1 MITTVL
7 CGAVLGLGLF
17 LLVRALF
24 PPRPGLTA
32 RLAALD
38 QARDGKGVPRAPL
51 IAPEEDVSE
60 FRRMLGLRLARFY
73 AARGWEA
80 RSTKADLAL
89 LGKSFEGFLAT
100 KLLLGV
106 SGLLAFPILV
116 GWLALMGWG
125 VSVQVPLWSALVVCV
140 IFFLLPDAQIRRDA
154 AVRRR
159 DFRHAVGA
167 FLDLVSMNL
176 AGGRGV
182 PEALMMAVAVGSPVT
197 TPGALSGT
205 GGPVSGPVSS
215 PVSGPANGSSANG
228 AAGGAV
234 NGAGPAPGSN
244 WAMERIRE
252 ALANARIVGI
262 TPWQALGQLGD
273 EINVDELRDL
283 SAALGLV
290 ADDGAKVRA
299 SLTARA
305 ATLRRRE
312 LAEVEGKAGERS
324 QSMLVAQ
331 LLLCAGFVIFLSFP
345 AAMKMLGA

>member
-1 MITTVL
+1 MTEAL
-7 CGAVLGLGLF
+7 LAGGGLGLGLF

-24 PPRPGLTA
+24 PARPGLVTRLLALDAAREGTGAPHPQLVLPDEEVGAFRRGLGVKLA
-32 RLAALD
+32 RL
-38 QARDGKGVPRAPL
+38 
-51 IAPEEDVSE
+51 
-60 FRRMLGLRLARFY
+60 Y
-73 AARGWEA
+73 AARGWEVRSA
-80 RSTKADLAL
+80 RADLSL
-89 LGKSFEGFLAT
+89 LGKSFEGFLST
-100 KLLLGV
+100 KVLLAV
-106 SGLLAFPILV
+106 SGLLAFPLLA

-125 VSVQVPLWSALVVCV
+125 ISLTVPLWAALAFSAVF
-140 IFFLLPDAQIRRDA
+140 FFLPDLQIKRDA
-154 AVRRR
+154 ARMRR
-159 DFRHAVGA
+159 DFRHVVGA
-167 FLDLVSMNL
+167 FLDLVAMNL

-182 PEALMMAVAVGSPVT
+182 PEALMMAVSVG
-197 TPGALSGT
+197 A
-205 GGPVSGPVSS
+205 GGPDDEASH
-215 PVSGPANGSSANG
+215 
-228 AAGGAV
+228 
-234 NGAGPAPGSN
+234 
-244 WAMERIRE
+244 WAMARIRE

-312 LAEVEGKAGERS
+312 LAEVEGQAGERS

-345 AAMKMLGA
+345 AAMKMLGS

>member
-1 MITTVL
+1 MIETAL
-7 CGAVLGLGLF
+7 AGAVLGLGLF
-17 LLVRALF
+17 ILFRALF
-24 PPRPGLTA
+24 PARPGLAAQLTA
-32 RLAALD
+32 LDRAKEGEDAPKTPLVAPDESVSAFRRNLGVRLAH
-38 QARDGKGVPRAPL
+38 
-51 IAPEEDVSE
+51 
-60 FRRMLGLRLARFY
+60 FY
-73 AARGWEA
+73 ASRGWEV
-80 RSTKADLAL
+80 RSIRADLAL

-100 KLLLGV
+100 KALLAAA
-106 SGLLAFPILV
+106 GLLVFPLLV
-116 GWLALMGWG
+116 GWLAVMGWG
-125 VSVQVPLWSALVVCV
+125 VSVNVPFWSALLVSVV
-140 IFFLLPDAQIRRDA
+140 FFLLPDLQIRRDA
-154 AVRRR
+154 ATRRR

-182 PEALMMAVAVGSPVT
+182 PEALMMAVSVGNPGASPAGNPGGSSVGNAGSPTGSLVRA
-197 TPGALSGT
+197 GAI
-205 GGPVSGPVSS
+205 
-215 PVSGPANGSSANG
+215 GSSVVRSG
-228 AAGGAV
+228 A
-234 NGAGPAPGSN
+234 APGSN

-290 ADDGAKVRA
+290 ADDGAKVRS

-345 AAMKMLGA
+345 AAMKMLGS

>member
-1 MITTVL
+1 MIGTVL
-7 CGAVLGLGLF
+7 AGGVLGLGLF
-17 LLVRALF
+17 LLLRALF
-24 PPRPGLTA
+24 PPRPGLIA

-38 QARDGKGVPRAPL
+38 LARNGTEAPRAPL
-51 IAPEEDVSE
+51 IAADEQVSP
-60 FRRMLGLRLARFY
+60 FRRSLGLRMARFY

-80 RSTKADLAL
+80 RSIRADLAL

-100 KLLLGV
+100 KVLLAV
-106 SGLLAFPILV
+106 SGLVAFPILV
-116 GWLALMGWG
+116 GWLAVMGWD
-125 VSVQVPLWSALVVCV
+125 VPLQVPFWSAFVVCV
-140 IFFLLPDAQIRRDA
+140 VFFMLPDVQIRRDA

-167 FLDLVSMNL
+167 FLDLVAMNL

-182 PEALMMAVAVGSPVT
+182 PEALMTAVSVGSPVS
-197 TPGALSGT
+197 L
-205 GGPVSGPVSS
+205 
-215 PVSGPANGSSANG
+215 PANGS
-228 AAGGAV
+228 
-234 NGAGPAPGSN
+234 GPPPGSN

-331 LLLCAGFVIFLSFP
+331 LLLCAGFVIFLSYP
-345 AAMKMLGA
+345 AAMKMLGS

>member
-1 MITTVL
+1 MIAPVL
-7 CGAVLGLGLF
+7 SGAVLGLGIF
-17 LLVRALF
+17 LLLRALF

-38 QARDGKGVPRAPL
+38 QARNGEGVPRAPL

-60 FRRMLGLRLARFY
+60 FRRALGERLARFY

-80 RSTKADLAL
+80 RSIKADLAL

-100 KLLLGV
+100 KALLGV

-140 IFFLLPDAQIRRDA
+140 VFFLLPDVQIRRDA

-182 PEALMMAVAVGSPVT
+182 PEALMMAVAVGSPIT
-197 TPGALSGT
+197 TPGAL
-205 GGPVSGPVSS
+205 
-215 PVSGPANGSSANG
+215 NG
-228 AAGGAV
+228 AA

-299 SLTARA
+299 SLAARA

-312 LAEVEGKAGERS
+312 LAEIEGKAGERS

>member
-1 MITTVL
+1 MTEAL
-7 CGAVLGLGLF
+7 FAGGVLGLGLF

-24 PPRPGLTA
+24 PARPGLVTRLLALDAAREGTDAPRMRLVLPDEEVSAFRRGLGERMA
-32 RLAALD
+32 RL
-38 QARDGKGVPRAPL
+38 
-51 IAPEEDVSE
+51 
-60 FRRMLGLRLARFY
+60 Y
-73 AARGWEA
+73 AARGWEVRSA
-80 RSTKADLAL
+80 RADLAL

-100 KLLLGV
+100 KALLAA
-106 SGLLAFPILV
+106 SGLLAFPLLA

-125 VSVQVPLWSALVVCV
+125 VSLTVPLWSALAVAAVF
-140 IFFLLPDAQIRRDA
+140 FFLPDLQIRRDA
-154 AVRRR
+154 ARMRR
-159 DFRHAVGA
+159 DFRHVVGA
-167 FLDLVSMNL
+167 FLDLVAMNL

-182 PEALMMAVAVGSPVT
+182 PEALMMAVSVSTASAAST
-197 TPGALSGT
+197 ADPGE
-205 GGPVSGPVSS
+205 
-215 PVSGPANGSSANG
+215 G
-228 AAGGAV
+228 A
-234 NGAGPAPGSN
+234 N
-244 WAMERIRE
+244 WAMARIRE
-252 ALANARIVGI
+252 ALGNARIVGI

-312 LAEVEGKAGERS
+312 LAEVEGQAGERS

-345 AAMKMLGA
+345 AAMKMLGS

>member
-1 MITTVL
+1 MIATVL

-38 QARDGKGVPRAPL
+38 QARDGTGVPRAPL

-80 RSTKADLAL
+80 RSIKADLAL

-106 SGLLAFPILV
+106 SGLLAFPLLV

-197 TPGALSGT
+197 TPGALNGT
-205 GGPVSGPVSS
+205 VHGAV
-215 PVSGPANGSSANG
+215 NG
-228 AAGGAV
+228 AASAV
-234 NGAGPAPGSN
+234 TTGTANGAGPAPGSN

>member
-1 MITTVL
+1 MTGTAL
-7 CGAVLGLGLF
+7 AGAVLGLGLF
-17 LLVRALF
+17 MLFRALF
-24 PPRPGLTA
+24 PARPGLVA
-32 RLAALD
+32 RLTALD
-38 QARDGKGVPRAPL
+38 LAREGVDAPRAPL
-51 IAPEEDVSE
+51 VAPDETVSA
-60 FRRMLGLRLARFY
+60 FRRDLGVRLARLY
-73 AARGWEA
+73 ASHGWEV
-80 RSTKADLAL
+80 RSVRADLAL

-100 KLLLGV
+100 KALLAA
-106 SGLLAFPILV
+106 SGLLVFPLLI
-116 GWLALMGWG
+116 GWLAVMGWG
-125 VSVQVPLWSALVVCV
+125 VSLQVPFWSALVAAA
-140 IFFLLPDAQIRRDA
+140 IFFLLPDVQIRRDA
-154 AVRRR
+154 ATRRR

-167 FLDLVSMNL
+167 FLDLVAMNL

-182 PEALMMAVAVGSPVT
+182 PEALMMAVSVGSPV
-197 TPGALSGT
+197 PAS
-205 GGPVSGPVSS
+205 
-215 PVSGPANGSSANG
+215 ANGS
-228 AAGGAV
+228 GAV
-234 NGAGPAPGSN
+234 PGAN

-290 ADDGAKVRA
+290 ADDGAKVRS

-345 AAMKMLGA
+345 AAMKMLGS

>member
-1 MITTVL
+1 MTEPAL
-7 CGAVLGLGLF
+7 AGAVLGLGLF
-17 LLVRALF
+17 LLFRALF
-24 PPRPGLTA
+24 PPRPGLFA
-32 RLAALD
+32 RLTALD
-38 QARDGKGVPRAPL
+38 AAQAGAELPKAPL
-51 IAPEEDVSE
+51 IAPDEHVSA
-60 FRRMLGLRLARFY
+60 FRRDLGLRLARLY

-80 RSTKADLAL
+80 RSIRADLAL

-100 KLLLGV
+100 KVLLAAA
-106 SGLLAFPILV
+106 GLLVFPLLV

-125 VSVQVPLWSALVVCV
+125 LSLSIPLWSALAASAA
-140 IFFLLPDAQIRRDA
+140 FFLLPDLQIRRDA

-167 FLDLVSMNL
+167 FLDLVAMNL

-182 PEALMMAVAVGSPVT
+182 PEALMMAVAVGSPDG
-197 TPGALSGT
+197 TPGA
-205 GGPVSGPVSS
+205 
-215 PVSGPANGSSANG
+215 G
-228 AAGGAV
+228 A
-234 NGAGPAPGSN
+234 N

-252 ALANARIVGI
+252 ALGNARIVGI
-262 TPWQALGQLGD
+262 TPWQALGRLGD

-290 ADDGAKVRA
+290 ADDGAKVRS
-299 SLTARA
+299 SLSARA

>member
-1 MITTVL
+1 MIGPVL
-7 CGAVLGLGLF
+7 LGGLLGLGLF

-24 PPRPGLTA
+24 PARPGLIT
-32 RLAALD
+32 RLGALD
-38 QARDGKGVPRAPL
+38 AARSGGDAPRASL
-51 IAPEEDVSE
+51 ITVEEETGVLHRALGS
-60 FRRMLGLRLARFY
+60 RMAAFY
-73 AARGWEA
+73 AARGWQV
-80 RSTKADLAL
+80 RSIRADLAL

-100 KLLLGV
+100 KVLLAV
-106 SGLLAFPILV
+106 SGLLVFPFIV
-116 GWLALMGWG
+116 GWAALMGWG
-125 VSVQVPLWSALVVCV
+125 LPAQVPLWAAVVV
-140 IFFLLPDAQIRRDA
+140 SGVFFLLPDVQIRRDA
-154 AVRRR
+154 TARRN

-182 PEALMMAVAVGSPVT
+182 PEALMTAVSVGSPQ
-197 TPGALSGT
+197 
-205 GGPVSGPVSS
+205 
-215 PVSGPANGSSANG
+215 GSS
-228 AAGGAV
+228 GGV
-234 NGAGPAPGSN
+234 GSN

-312 LAEVEGKAGERS
+312 LAELEGKAGERS
-324 QSMLVAQ
+324 QKMLVAQ

-345 AAMKMLGA
+345 AAMKMLGS